1 MNTRREDAHR
11 AVLLITC
18 LLISLI
24 LASQI
29 LLAPLPAAARSLGG
43 ACLSTRLVLRPCPPP

>member
-29 LLAPLPAAARSLGG
+29 LLETSNNDA
-43 ACLSTRLVLRPCPPP
+43 TR